1 MELGK
6 GDGGDLFGTARK
18 ELYFQGVHFLWVL
31 HTRLQAEQ
39 QLLRATHSYF
49 SHLEQKTYPF
59 SYSLK

>member
-49 SHLEQKTYPF
+49 SHLE
-59 SYSLK
+59 